1 MVRVTKR
8 YFFSASHRLHAA
20 QLSDEE
26 NARVFSKCNHRW
38 GHGHNYALDVSVEG
52 PVDTRSGMIVS
63 REALDTLVERAVT
76 SRLDYANLN
85 SDVAELSAIVP
96 TTENLS
102 LLIRQWLRKSWPEA
116 FGDQP
121 VRLAKVRVEETDR
134 NSFEVAG

>member
-1 MVRVTKR
+1 
-8 YFFSASHRLHAA
+8 
-20 QLSDEE
+20 
-26 NARVFSKCNHRW
+26 
-38 GHGHNYALDVSVEG
+38 
-52 PVDTRSGMIVS
+52 MIVS

-76 SRLDYANLN
+76 SRLDHANLN
-85 SDVAELSAIVP
+85 NDVAELSAIVP

-102 LLIRQWLRKSWPEA
+102 LLIRQWLRKSWPDA